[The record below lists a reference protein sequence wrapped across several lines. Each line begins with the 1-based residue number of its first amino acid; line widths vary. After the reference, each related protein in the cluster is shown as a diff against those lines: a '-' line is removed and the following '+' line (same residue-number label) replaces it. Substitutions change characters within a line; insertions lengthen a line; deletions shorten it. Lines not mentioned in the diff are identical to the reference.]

1 MEPFS
6 RRPSQRCT
14 FIAPEFGGC
23 IVTVLSRTER
33 CNVCRARCPVPSDS
47 CMGTSAPQGSWLLCG
62 TGRLFYRILSPFPQV
77 LGRLFVSVAS
87 PGVLCVL
94 QALLKFSVRQKVS
107 PLRTAQGSFSL
118 CFHVNEPTWKNHGYH
133 CLRKLLLQ
141 SPQYLPCP
149 FFFLF
154 S

>member
-1 MEPFS
+1 MS
-6 RRPSQRCT
+6 AVR
-14 FIAPEFGGC
+14 G
-23 IVTVLSRTER
+23 
-33 CNVCRARCPVPSDS
+33 ARCPATPARELQLLRAL
-47 CMGTSAPQGSWLLCG
+47 GFSAERGG
-62 TGRLFYRILSPFPQV
+62 FFYRILSPFPQV

-149 FFFLF
+149 FFFL
-154 S
+154 SS